1 VGKVRS
7 EQVKKSAR
15 ELIRRFPDKFSS
27 DFEENKKL
35 IGTLVL
41 ISSPKLRNRIVGY
54 LTRLIR
60 NSQDSFDSRQDEQIE

>member
-1 VGKVRS
+1 MGKVRS